1 MTDYYETL
9 GVAKNA
15 GKDDIRKAYKKL
27 AQKWHPDRNHD
38 DGAEDKFKEIKRAY
52 ETLHDPE
59 KRDEY
64 DNPQPEGYTFRT
76 SNMGGQ
82 GGLDDLVRQ
91 MAEEIR
97 QRGGGGFN
105 RQQQYPMARVNVTLE
120 EAFTGTTRTLDG
132 NLFNIPAGVR
142 SGNQLFIN
150 GFIIMVSVM
159 GHHKFR
165 RSHDDILT
173 AVQISAV
180 EAMVGIECCVT
191 NIDGKIIK
199 VKIPA
204 GIQHGKIVRAT
215 GVGMPNPEI
224 DKRGDLLVQV
234 AVSVPTNL
242 TDEELESIMKVQHRK
257 TFDA

>member
-1 MTDYYETL
+1 MTDYYEIL
-9 GVAKNA
+9 GVAKDA
-15 GKDDIRKAYKKL
+15 EKADIKKAYRKL
-27 AQKWHPDRNHD
+27 AQKYHPDRNQD
-38 DGAEDKFKEIKRAY
+38 EGAEDKFKEVKRAY

-59 KRDEY
+59 TRNEY

-97 QRGGGGFN
+97 QRGGGFN
-105 RQQQYPMARVNVTLE
+105 RQQQYPMANVNISLE

-132 NLFNIPAGVR
+132 NIFNIPAGVR

-150 GFIIMVSVM
+150 GFIIIVRVLR
-159 GHHKFR
+159 HHKFQ
-165 RSHDDILT
+165 RSHDDIAT

-180 EAMVGIECCVT
+180 EAMVGIECRIT

-204 GIQHGKIVRAT
+204 GIQHGKLVRAA
-215 GVGMPNPEI
+215 GVGMPNPELN
-224 DKRGDLLVQV
+224 KRGDLLVQV
-234 AVSVPTNL
+234 AISTPANL
-242 TDEELESIMKVQHRK
+242 TDEEIESIMKVQHRK